1 MRFAALFFS
10 LMFAAVAALPS
21 CATEKGGSKY
31 LLGESRLN
39 RAVAAMTRTAK
50 LYRELDTILIADVVY
65 LGMDLRRTWV
75 DHAAEAG
82 RLGREEKAALLEKEE
97 EENSASAQF
106 LVALYTS
113 EDEWNDL
120 EKEDSRWSLFLE
132 ADGELVRPESI
143 KKLKPGAL
151 KLRDN
156 LPFETAFRSF
166 YIVSFPR
173 EAAGAPPYT
182 LGMSSLLGE
191 VKLRWRSA

>member
-1 MRFAALFFS
+1 MRPAALFF
-10 LMFAAVAALPS
+10 LCLLALAAALPS
-21 CATEKGGSKY
+21 CATEKTSSRY
-31 LLGESRLN
+31 LIGEIPLN
-39 RAVAAMTRTAK
+39 RAVASMTRTAR
-50 LYRELDTILIADVVY
+50 LYRELDTILIADVT
-65 LGMDLRRTWV
+65 LLDMGLRRAWV
-75 DHAAEAG
+75 DQAAEAG
-82 RLGREEKAALLEKEE
+82 RLGPSEKAALLEKER
-97 EENSASAQF
+97 EENGASAQF

-120 EKEDSRWSLFLE
+120 EKEGSRWSLFLE
-132 ADGELVRPESI
+132 ADGGLARPESI
-143 KKLKPGAL
+143 RKVKLEEL

-173 EAAGAPPYT
+173 EAAGGPPYT